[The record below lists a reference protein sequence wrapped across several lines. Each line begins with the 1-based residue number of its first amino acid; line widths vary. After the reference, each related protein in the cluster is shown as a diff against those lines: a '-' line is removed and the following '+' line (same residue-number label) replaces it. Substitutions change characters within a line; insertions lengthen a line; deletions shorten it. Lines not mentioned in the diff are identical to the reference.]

1 MNLKHYLEQV
11 LDHLDCL
18 STYELQDLHT
28 RIGIEIMERDVEWLA
43 QAEMADRLAA
53 VEQNGELVEESA

>member
-18 STYELQDLHT
+18 SNYELQDLHT

-53 VEQNGELVEESA
+53 VEQNDELVKESA